1 MSKDFIAILKSRN
14 MIHDMSPSLETY
26 ISTRSISGYIGFD
39 LTANSLHIGNLAS
52 IMLLRHFQLAGHRPI
67 VLVGGAT
74 TMVGDPSF
82 KEDERV
88 MVSEEEINYRRECI
102 SMQLQKLLRYDQS
115 STSALLVNNFDWFA
129 KMGVI
134 EFLRDVGKHITVN
147 YMRAKDSVKR
157 RMETGISYTEFTYQ
171 LFQGYDF
178 YYLHKNYGV
187 MLQMGGSDQWGN
199 LTTGIELTRRKSGEE
214 VFALTTPL
222 ITKADGSKFGK
233 SEKGTNIWLD
243 PNLTSPY
250 EFYQFWLNCSDEDAK
265 KFINVF
271 TVLSKEDID
280 SLIERHNLAPHERLL
295 QKTLAADVT
304 SYVHS
309 VQECRKA
316 IETSEILFSKDGDLK
331 TLAEKDLL
339 SVFTNIPHISVCKD
353 TVISSSI
360 LELLCDFSDGKIFES
375 KSEARRLVKEG
386 GLLINKSKILDIDA
400 NMSDFLIY
408 NKYVVVQKGKKNYY
422 LIVCN

>member
-280 SLIERHNLAPHERLL
+280 SIIERHNLVPHERFL

-309 VQECRKA
+309 IQECKKA

-331 TLAEKDLL
+331 TLTEKDLL

-353 TVISSSI
+353 TVINSSI
-360 LELLCDFSDGKIFES
+360 LELLCDFSDGKIFDS
-375 KSEARRLVKEG
+375 KSEARRLVKER
-386 GLLINKSKILDIDA
+386 GLLINKSKILDVDA
-400 NMSDFLIY
+400 NMSDFVIF

-422 LIVCN
+422 LIVCK